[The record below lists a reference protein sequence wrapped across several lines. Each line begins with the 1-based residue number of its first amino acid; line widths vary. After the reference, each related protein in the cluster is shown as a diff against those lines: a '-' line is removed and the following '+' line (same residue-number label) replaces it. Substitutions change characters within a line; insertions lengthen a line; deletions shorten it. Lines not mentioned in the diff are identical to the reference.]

1 MVGFPDLALAPNA
14 IISTTQDTGVP
25 CRSPRGRRR
34 GDRARLAGPG
44 RGRRGRVDA
53 GLPGP
58 HASAWPSGCA
68 ADPGKPSTCCRRQF
82 PSGGRRAS
90 MAWSPGP
97 ATTSAKSSAPRA
109 GWTRRWRPTGR
120 RSRLRPHPAAST
132 CRPPARG
139 TWARQLVHGRLC
151 LTSVPSS
158 VGVFFTVRPPP
169 CYIRHMANAPN
180 LWATEE
186 DDDTQQIGQLLG
198 GWMATQVVRTVALLG
213 IPDQLAASPRTA
225 QVARSTNRFTPSHGD
240 HRMPATERYCRRANQ
255 RRPAPGGIRPPRRA
269 KYC

>member
-68 ADPGKPSTCCRRQF
+68 ADPGSRASVVADNSPVAG
-82 PSGGRRAS
+82 GGRVWPGHPGLPPPRPSPAR
-90 MAWSPGP
+90 PGP
-97 ATTSAKSSAPRA
+97 AGRGGGDLPA
-109 GWTRRWRPTGR
+109 GDRDCGHT
-120 RSRLRPHPAAST
+120 
-132 CRPPARG
+132 RPPVPADRRRG

-151 LTSVPSS
+151 LTSVPSA
-158 VGVFFTVRPPP
+158 VGALSACSLLSGRRRVTYATWPMLPISGRPKG
-169 CYIRHMANAPN
+169 
-180 LWATEE
+180 T
-186 DDDTQQIGQLLG
+186 T
-198 GWMATQVVRTVALLG
+198 T
-213 IPDQLAASPRTA
+213 
-225 QVARSTNRFTPSHGD
+225 TPSRSGNCWAAGWPL
-240 HRMPATERYCRRANQ
+240 RWS
-255 RRPAPGGIRPPRRA
+255 AP
-269 KYC
+269 